1 MAVMPQQM
9 RFFMAEVVYCN
20 RTLNL
25 KRIKYIGFDMDH
37 TLVRYDIE
45 KFEKL
50 VHEESLRKLRQL
62 RDYPE
67 AILQIPFE
75 FDRVIRGLVV
85 DQRNGNVL
93 KLNLHGAIR
102 QSYHGT
108 QAIDYRKQRKI
119 YKGTMVDLGDR
130 NFLAID
136 TAFSIA
142 YGNIYMHMVDLK
154 DQHPE
159 LELPSYE
166 QISRDVLDCVDLC
179 HRDGSV
185 KDFVAK
191 DLEQYV
197 IQDPQLVQSL
207 ERYIKHGKKLFVLT
221 NSDYNYTKALLD
233 HCITPY
239 LKEHKHWQE
248 IFEFT
253 ITLAAKPRFFYDNLN
268 FMKVDAET
276 GLMSNYDQPVVPGI
290 YQGGCAIKF
299 TNDLKL
305 DGEDILYVGDHIYG
319 DIVRLKKD
327 CNWRT
332 ALVVE
337 ELREEVAKNIEAKPI
352 FEKIWQHMQDKSPL
366 EAELQELEDKKR
378 ESGKKEIPE
387 ERMDELLKQIN
398 EIDKE
403 ISSLIGKHQSVYNKY
418 WGEVMRT
425 GNEES
430 YFASQVMRY
439 ACVYTANLQDLMS
452 MSPRT
457 YYRSQRTRL
466 PHEQV

>member
-1 MAVMPQQM
+1 MKD
-9 RFFMAEVVYCN
+9 VVYCN

-25 KRIKYIGFDMDH
+25 KKIKYIGFDMDH

-45 KFEKL
+45 KFEQL
-50 VHEESLRKLRQL
+50 VHDESLRKLQNWK
-62 RDYPE
+62 DYPKE
-67 AILQIPFE
+67 VADIPFDYE
-75 FDRVIRGLVV
+75 RIIRGLVV

-102 QSYHGT
+102 QSFHGT
-108 QAIDYRKQRKI
+108 KPIDYRKQRKI
-119 YKGTMVDLGDR
+119 YKGTMVDLGDP
-130 NFLAID
+130 NFLPID

-142 YGNIYMHMVDLK
+142 YGNIYMHLVDMK
-154 DQHPE
+154 DNFPD
-159 LELPSYE
+159 LDLPTYE
-166 QISRDVLDCVDLC
+166 EISTDVLDCVDMC

-185 KDFVAK
+185 KDLVAK
-191 DLEQYV
+191 DLDNYV
-197 IQDPQLVQSL
+197 IKDAEMVASL
-207 ERYIKHGKKLFVLT
+207 ERYLKHGKKLFVLT

-233 HCITPY
+233 HSITPY
-239 LKEHKHWQE
+239 LKEHKHWSE
-248 IFEFT
+248 VFEFT
-253 ITLAAKPRFFYDNLN
+253 ITLAAKPRFFYDKLN
-268 FMKVDAET
+268 FMKVDPNT
-276 GLMSNYDQPVVPGI
+276 GLMSNHDGPVVPGI

-299 TNDLKL
+299 TDDLKL
-305 DGEDILYVGDHIYG
+305 AGEDILYVGDHIYG

-337 ELREEVAKNIEAKPI
+337 ELRDEVAKNIEAKPI
-352 FEKIWQHMQDKSPL
+352 FQKIWKHMEDKTPL
-366 EAELQELEDKKR
+366 ETELQNLEDQKR
-378 ESGKKEIPE
+378 ETGKKDISED
-387 ERMDELLKQIN
+387 RMDELLKSIN

-403 ISSLIGKHQSVYNKY
+403 ISALIGKHQSVYNQY

-439 ACVYTANLQDLMS
+439 ACVYTANLRDLLS
-452 MSPRT
+452 NSPRT
-457 YYRSQRTRL
+457 YYRSERSRQ

>member
-1 MAVMPQQM
+1 MS
-9 RFFMAEVVYCN
+9 EVVYCN

-45 KFEKL
+45 KFEHL
-50 VHEESLRKLRQL
+50 VHEETLRKLQDL
-62 RDYPE
+62 RDYPKSVGE
-67 AILQIPFE
+67 IPFE
-75 FDRVIRGLVV
+75 PTRVIRGLVV

-108 QAIDYRKQRKI
+108 KPIDYRKQRKI
-119 YKGTMVDLGDR
+119 YRGTMVDLGDK

-142 YGNIYMHMVDLK
+142 YLNIFMHLVDMK
-154 DQHPE
+154 DRD
-159 LELPSYE
+159 LDLDLPSYE
-166 QISRDVLDCVDLC
+166 QISQDVLDCVDLC

-185 KDFVAK
+185 KDIVAQ
-191 DLEQYV
+191 DLEKY
-197 IQDPQLVQSL
+197 IINDPEMVASL
-207 ERYIKHGKKLFVLT
+207 ERYLKHGKKLFVLT
-221 NSDYNYTKALLD
+221 NSDYNYTKKLLD
-233 HCITPY
+233 YSINPF
-239 LKEHKHWQE
+239 LKEAKHWSE
-248 IFEFT
+248 IFEFV
-253 ITLAAKPRFFYDNLN
+253 ITLAAKPRFFYDSLN
-268 FMKVDAET
+268 FMKVDPDT
-276 GLMSNYDQPVVPGI
+276 GLMSNHDGPVTPGI
-290 YQGGCAIKF
+290 YQGGCALKF
-299 TNDLKL
+299 TNDMKL

-337 ELREEVAKNIEAKPI
+337 ELREEVEKNIEAKPI
-352 FEKIWQHMQDKSPL
+352 FQQIWKLMEDKTPL
-366 EAELQELEDKKR
+366 EAELQNLEDQKR
-378 ESGKKEIPE
+378 EKGKKDLPE
-387 ERMDELLKQIN
+387 ERMDSLLREINDVDKQISN
-398 EIDKE
+398 
-403 ISSLIGKHQSVYNKY
+403 LIGEHQSVYNQY

-430 YFASQVMRY
+430 YFAAQVMRY
-439 ACVYTANLQDLMS
+439 ACVYTANLGDLLS
-452 MSPRT
+452 NSPRT
-457 YYRSQRTRL
+457 YYRSPRNRL